1 MLNNKFQNVQ
11 CNSADFEH
19 ARFCCANVAS
29 SEMKIF
35 VQNIFLEKYS
45 STGALRYPS
54 VIEREKHISTQ
65 LKTL

>member
-19 ARFCCANVAS
+19 ARFFCANVAS

-35 VQNIFLEKYS
+35 VQNIFWKN
-45 STGALRYPS
+45 TALLDSKVPVCY
-54 VIEREKHISTQ
+54 
-65 LKTL
+65 